1 MSILSAYIYKRVIT
15 GITRRDDIDVE
26 YFNGLLLEACNEI
39 ALRTGYL
46 RAVAAGDIDSDTGQ
60 AVGPTDML
68 SDSSVETFKLKD
80 RVLDPMSY
88 EEWEQD
94 VKRGY
99 AVYNGTIYVRPTR
112 NADKSYTMYYNRTHE
127 AIGLTLE
134 FPDIYQPAIVQ
145 LSASKVYGDKELQ
158 DKEEY
163 RRQKFEDELAKLP
176 NVNVGISHGRGS
188 NDYYG

>member
-1 MSILSAYIYKRVIT
+1 MSILSATIYTRVIT

-26 YFNGLLLEACNEI
+26 YFNQLLLEACNEI

-46 RAVAAGDIDSDTGQ
+46 RTVASGDIDSDTGQ
-60 AVGPTDML
+60 AAAPTDML
-68 SDSSVETFKLKD
+68 SDSSVETFKLNT
-80 RVLDPMSY
+80 RTLDPMSY

-94 VKRGY
+94 VRRGY

-112 NADKSYTMYYNRTHE
+112 NADKSYVMHYNRTHG
-127 AIGLTLE
+127 AIGVTLE

-158 DKEEY
+158 DKEDY
-163 RRQKFEDELAKLP
+163 RRRKFEDELAKLP